1 LDQEK
6 LVGEDKFLL
15 VDIACA
21 RFGLRRKQLLQLCR
35 AHKVRRFE
43 EPLGPALGGK
53 PPTATY
59 VCESDLRRALE
70 ANREG

>member
-1 LDQEK
+1 MDQEK
-6 LVGEDKFLL
+6 TVGEEKFLL

-21 RFGLRRKQLLQLCR
+21 RYGLRRKQLLQICR

-43 EPLGPALGGK
+43 EPLGPAQAGK

-70 ANREG
+70 ASLEG